1 MNVTK
6 ISVERPTLS
15 FADMRI
21 MENTMNI
28 DLRENCKKKS
38 KWIIWLLDKRTIIY
52 LDIPTAEWSNVE
64 LQREMHVPANFA
76 SRAAT

>member
-28 DLRENCKKKS
+28 DLRENCKKKNE
-38 KWIIWLLDKRTIIY
+38 WIIWLLHRRTIIY